1 MLFADVIVLLA
12 VATAGL
18 VAGRALGV
26 PAIVAYLV
34 AGILVGPGGLGFVSH
49 SEGIGQLAEL
59 GVALLLF
66 GVGIEFSLERLRR
79 ILPRMIASGALQVA
93 GTVAATALAFHA
105 LALPWPAALFTGFL
119 VSLSSTAIVFKLYD
133 EEGELDAPQGLAAA
147 GILLFQDL
155 AMVPMMLLVPVLA
168 SAGGGAV
175 GAAATALLAG
185 AAALTA
191 VLVLARAVLPRLLA
205 LVARAGTPE
214 LFPLAA
220 LVVAFGTALGAAR
233 LGLSLPI
240 GAFLAGLA
248 LSGSLYAHQVFAE
261 LLPLRDAFVAIF
273 FTSIGMLFEPAAIAR
288 EPVLLAGMV
297 GAVLFKGALIA
308 AIVGLLWRSARLAI
322 LTGFGLAQI
331 GEFSFVLAR
340 QGGAAGVISPGLEE
354 AFLGAAILTMA
365 ATPFLMRAARRLGLV
380 GEAAPAA
387 GGASELADHVLV
399 IGYGV
404 TGQAVARVLRETG
417 VPFVAVDMVADAVE
431 AGRRESMPVRFG
443 DASRRAVLEEMGAE
457 RARAAVVAVGDPA
470 ATRRIVSQ
478 LRQTNPTA
486 RILVRARRVGE
497 IGELERL
504 GADEAIPSEFETSI
518 ELFVRLL
525 THLGVPRHV
534 VRVQESLIRL
544 DHYQALRGVGAT
556 PDLLAQARKLIVGG
570 ILETAQVMPGSRA
583 AGKTLA
589 ELDLRRR
596 TGATVLS
603 VVRNEQPLPTPDGPT
618 RLEAEDLVVLYGPHE
633 AIDRALGLL
642 EPGGEGLPSES
653 RRV

>member
-1 MLFADVIVLLA
+1 MPGQRERVNPAFPAPGGKHGLSHRAGPHPCYDERPDAEVDTPAPRHGPPVSRSGRDALRCGVLFAEVIVLLA

-18 VAGRALGV
+18 VAGRALGL
-26 PAIVAYLV
+26 PSIVAYLV
-34 AGILVGPGGLGFVSH
+34 AGVLVGPGGLGLVSRSAAI
-49 SEGIGQLAEL
+49 SELAEL

-93 GTVAATALAFHA
+93 GTVAATALAFRA

-119 VSLSSTAIVFKLYD
+119 VSLSSTAIVFKLDD

-185 AAALTA
+185 GAALTA

-220 LVVAFGTALGAAR
+220 LVVAFGTALGAAQ

-240 GAFLAGLA
+240 GAFLAALA
-248 LSGSLYAHQVFAE
+248 LSGSPYAHQVFAE
-261 LLPLRDAFVAIF
+261 LLPL
-273 FTSIGMLFEPAAIAR
+273 
-288 EPVLLAGMV
+288 
-297 GAVLFKGALIA
+297 
-308 AIVGLLWRSARLAI
+308 
-322 LTGFGLAQI
+322 
-331 GEFSFVLAR
+331 
-340 QGGAAGVISPGLEE
+340 
-354 AFLGAAILTMA
+354 LGAAIVTMA
-365 ATPFLMRAARRLGLV
+365 ATPFLMRLGRRLALV
-380 GEAAPAA
+380 GAAEPGA
-387 GGASELADHVLV
+387 GGAPELRDHVLV

-431 AGRRESMPVRFG
+431 AGRREGMPVRFG

-497 IGELERL
+497 IEELER
-504 GADEAIPSEFETSI
+504 P
-518 ELFVRLL
+518 
-525 THLGVPRHV
+525 
-534 VRVQESLIRL
+534 
-544 DHYQALRGVGAT
+544 
-556 PDLLAQARKLIVGG
+556 
-570 ILETAQVMPGSRA
+570 
-583 AGKTLA
+583 
-589 ELDLRRR
+589 
-596 TGATVLS
+596 
-603 VVRNEQPLPTPDGPT
+603 
-618 RLEAEDLVVLYGPHE
+618 
-633 AIDRALGLL
+633 
-642 EPGGEGLPSES
+642 
-653 RRV
+653 